1 VGDEA
6 AELAK
11 QYEGLSDD
19 ELAEAAASSYELTE
33 AIMSA
38 YPQMAQ
44 DAGFELFDR
53 RWAQRYWRSL
63 AHELGAGGGSE
74 QLKSWAVDATIA
86 GVANLIVVSL
96 GVPAIALSSAVA
108 LAVILLR
115 ASKSSAATSDV
126 DDSRSAPEKD
136 EQVAIQSAHRPEP
149 GLQPPMIGF
158 DWVVRLA
165 LDGVQ
170 R

>member
-1 VGDEA
+1 MGDEA
-6 AELAK
+6 AELAR

-63 AHELGAGGGSE
+63 AHEFGAGEGSE
-74 QLKSWAVDATIA
+74 QVKSWAVDATIA
-86 GVANLIVVSL
+86 GVANLIVTSL

-115 ASKSSAATSDV
+115 AAKSSAAPSDV
-126 DDSRSAPEKD
+126 EDSRPAPEKH
-136 EQVAIQSAHRPEP
+136 EAAS
-149 GLQPPMIGF
+149 G
-158 DWVVRLA
+158 
-165 LDGVQ
+165 
-170 R
+170 